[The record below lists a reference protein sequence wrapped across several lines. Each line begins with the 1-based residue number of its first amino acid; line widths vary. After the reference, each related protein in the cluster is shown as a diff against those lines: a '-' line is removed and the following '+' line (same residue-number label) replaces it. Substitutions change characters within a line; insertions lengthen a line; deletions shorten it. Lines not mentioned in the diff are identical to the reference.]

1 MVKQSESDRPMAKDE
16 EPTTQID
23 RAEVRLGRLGDLV
36 GFRLRR
42 IQTHFGRDFGSA
54 MTGQGLR
61 SGMMSTLALIS
72 ANSGISQSEV
82 AKATLLDKSA
92 AVLIVNELERR
103 GFARRVRAD
112 GDRRRHALYTTPEGE
127 AFLTMLLD
135 QLSIIE
141 DRVLSRLSS
150 EELRVLNRLLDRLY
164 EICVALE

>member
-1 MVKQSESDRPMAKDE
+1 MVKQSESDAPV
-16 EPTTQID
+16 TTNDDHSTQTE

-42 IQTHFGRDFGSA
+42 IQTHFGRDFGTA
-54 MTGQGLR
+54 MAGQGLR

-72 ANSGISQSEV
+72 ANPGISQSEA

-92 AVLIVNELERR
+92 AVLIINELERR
-103 GFARRVRAD
+103 GFARRVRAE
-112 GDRRRHALYTTPEGE
+112 GDRRRHALFTTPEGE

-135 QLSIIE
+135 QLSVIE
-141 DRVLSRLSS
+141 DRVLRHLSS

-164 EICVALE
+164 DISVSLE